1 MADFIRFQAGGR
13 PVLVNADQ
21 ITDVWQ
27 YIKGYDHTTSPYT
40 PIFDEGRTKVNV
52 VGGEDDFI
60 IVDEPFEQVCDKLNG
75 NVHTGTW
82 IEKKVEDDEHDP
94 YRLFKRRFYCSECG
108 EWQTYGMTSYCPFCG
123 KPMRNGDE
131 AE

>member
-1 MADFIRFQAGGR
+1 MKDYEW
-13 PVLVNADQ
+13 LVAA
-21 ITDVWQ
+21 
-27 YIKGYDHTTSPYT
+27 
-40 PIFDEGRTKVNV
+40 
-52 VGGEDDFI
+52 
-60 IVDEPFEQVCDKLNG
+60 L
-75 NVHTGTW
+75 
-82 IEKKVEDDEHDP
+82 KVEYDEHDP